1 MIYEEMLHPKVWEL
15 LYKLDSHTMLNLM
28 LTVIESSELSQGNY
42 QSAIIESMGGTQRWD
57 EVKQKTLWSLPTL
70 EQVIE
75 KLK

>member
-15 LYKLDSHTMLNLM
+15 LHKLDSHTMLNLM

-42 QSAIIESMGGTQRWD
+42 QSAIIESMGGAQRWD